1 MDIAQRIA
9 EAGNLT
15 PTEQN
20 LAQRVLD
27 LGEGLQGYSIKELA
41 TATSTSIASI
51 HRLCKKLGLEGFKE
65 LKVEMARSTARRG
78 AGRAVDINFPF
89 KAGDRSHE
97 IVPVMESLYQT
108 TIRDIVEVLD
118 PMQLDLA
125 SRIIDRAASVE
136 LYTSSHNVHP
146 ARMFAQ
152 RLLSAGKRA
161 EVLSTWEEQIRTAL
175 ASNRTHTAIVV
186 SYSGLAPF
194 IPDLLPVLRQR
205 HVSVILIG
213 SKRARRMHAGLSA
226 YLMVGDRED
235 LQNRIT
241 QFSSHIA
248 VQFVLDSLFSCVFAR
263 DYDARMAFLKKS
275 VPYTA
280 LTQRSGMKTPAPTL
294 AEPAM
299 GRADAPLRQ
308 LQRER

>member
-1 MDIAQRIA
+1 MDITHRIT
-9 EAGNLT
+9 EADNLT
-15 PTEQN
+15 PTEQA
-20 LAQRVLD
+20 LAQRILD
-27 LGEGLQGYSIKELA
+27 LGERLQGYSIKELA
-41 TATSTSIASI
+41 AASSASIASI

-65 LKVEMARSTARRG
+65 LKVEMARSVARRG
-78 AGRAVDINFPF
+78 EARRVDINFPF
-89 KAGDRSHE
+89 KPDDRARD

-125 SRIIDRAASVE
+125 SRIIDRAASVD

-161 EVLSTWEEQIRTAL
+161 EVLANWEDQIRVAL
-175 ASNRTHTAIVV
+175 ASDKSHAAIVI

-194 IPDLLPVLRQR
+194 LPDLLPALRER
-205 HVSVILIG
+205 HVPVVLIG
-213 SKRARRMHAGLSA
+213 SRRARRMHAGLAA
-226 YLMVGDRED
+226 YLMVGDREA

-263 DYDARMAFLKKS
+263 DYETHMAFLKKS

-280 LTQRSGMKTPAPTL
+280 LAGTGWSGEEDGA
-294 AEPAM
+294 
-299 GRADAPLRQ
+299 
-308 LQRER
+308 

>member
-1 MDIAQRIA
+1 MEGSPIVDIAQRIT
-9 EAGNLT
+9 EANNLT
-15 PTEQN
+15 PTEQA

-27 LGEGLQGYSIKELA
+27 LGERLQGYSIKELA
-41 TATSTSIASI
+41 AASSASIASI

-78 AGRAVDINFPF
+78 TAQRVDINFPF
-89 KAGDRSHE
+89 KADDRAHD

-125 SRIIDRAASVE
+125 SRIIDRAGSVE

-161 EVLSTWEEQIRTAL
+161 EVLSTWEDQIRVAL
-175 ASNRTHTAIVV
+175 ASDKSHAAVV
-186 SYSGLAPF
+186 ISYSGLAPF
-194 IPDLLPVLRQR
+194 LPDLLPALRER
-205 HVSVILIG
+205 HVPVILVG
-213 SKRARRMHAGLSA
+213 SKRARHLHAGLAA
-226 YLMVGDRED
+226 YLMVGDREA

-263 DYDARMAFLKKS
+263 DYDERMAFLKRS

-280 LTQRSGMKTPAPTL
+280 LAGVGWSGEQRGAGFA
-294 AEPAM
+294 AEPSA
-299 GRADAPLRQ
+299 
-308 LQRER
+308 E